1 MPRQQS
7 RLSQHLPQ
15 RQSPGGPALY
25 HPRYWPSWLAVGVL
39 RLISILPF
47 RAKLVAGKCLG
58 LVILRF
64 GKKRRHVTET
74 NIRLCFPELGAAE
87 QAAMVREVFIQNG
100 IGFFEIA
107 WAWWARPEEVAGRYE
122 VEGLEHLQA
131 ARKGGRGVV
140 MVGAHFVHLDLCGL
154 MLNQVVPMG
163 VIYRKNNDPVFE
175 QVITSGR
182 ERVFENVLERSDMRS
197 IVRKLREGRVIW
209 YSPDQDFGGRQS
221 VFAPFFGI
229 LASTLTTTAQLAR
242 MGRANVCCAFHYREP
257 ESQRYRLVF
266 KPVPDEYPTGDNVRD
281 ATLINR
287 LIESGIRERPE
298 QYMWVHRRFKT
309 RPEGQPSLY

>member
-1 MPRQQS
+1 MPRQVTQQS
-7 RLSQHLPQ
+7 IDGAELF
-15 RQSPGGPALY
+15 Y
-25 HPRYWPSWLAVGVL
+25 PRHWLSWLAIGVL
-39 RLISILPF
+39 RLIAMLPF

-58 LVILRF
+58 LLILRF
-64 GKKRRHVTET
+64 GKKRRHITET
-74 NIRLCFPELGAAE
+74 NIRLCFPTLDAAQ

-107 WAWWARPEEVAGRYE
+107 WAWWARPEEVAGRYD
-122 VEGLEHLQA
+122 VEGLQHLQDA
-131 ARKGGRGVV
+131 KEGGRGVV
-140 MVGAHFVHLDLCGL
+140 LIGAHFVHLDLCGL
-154 MLNQVVPMG
+154 MINQVTPMG

-175 QVITSGR
+175 RVITAGR
-182 ERVFENVLERSDMRS
+182 KRVFENVLERSDMRS

-229 LASTLTTTAQLAR
+229 SASTLTTTAQLAR

-257 ESQRYRLVF
+257 VSHRYRLVF
-266 KPVPDEYPTGDNVRD
+266 KPMPEEYPTGDELTD
-281 ATLINR
+281 AMLTNQ

-309 RPEGQPSLY
+309 RPEGEPSLY